1 MLREPNPNC
10 EGFDRLIDDVISVFN
25 EYCAKAGD
33 EDELSDFEVKNIIQR
48 IFEEMKDGY
57 PLDKE

>member
-1 MLREPNPNC
+1 LLKEPNPNC
-10 EGFDRLIDDVISVFN
+10 EEFDRLIDDVISVFN
-25 EYCAKAGD
+25 EYCAKTGD